1 MEFLSDLEAQQE
13 RIQQQRHLQEQLMKS
28 AEVGRNICNVCGAEF
43 ARKHHLKR
51 HMVLHTSIKPYQC
64 DATNCQKSFA
74 RKDYLDMHR
83 KSCPYVYNDAK
94 NGVNGTQKVPTSAT
108 ASKSEVTPN
117 EKAPSRKGAAKPKA
131 RDGPSRRRKPGEV
144 FSCPLCPSQD
154 GNGNL
159 TFTTKGALTR
169 HNNEKHAQK

>member
-13 RIQQQRHLQEQLMKS
+13 RIQQQRQLQEQLMKS

-83 KSCPYVYNDAK
+83 KSCPYVYDDAK
-94 NGVNGTQKVPTSAT
+94 NGVNGTPNVASSAT
-108 ASKSEVTPN
+108 ASKSEGNPS